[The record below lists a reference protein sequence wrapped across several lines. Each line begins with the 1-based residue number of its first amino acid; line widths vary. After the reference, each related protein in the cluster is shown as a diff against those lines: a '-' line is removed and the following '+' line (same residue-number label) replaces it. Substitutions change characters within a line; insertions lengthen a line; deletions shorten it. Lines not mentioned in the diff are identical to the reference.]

1 MALSSLSH
9 IVSLSI
15 LIAQSVAVSS
25 STLSAAEFA
34 SREFDILVLG
44 GGTAGLVVANRLSA
58 LPTSKDVSSL
68 RVGIIEAGQYLPEDP
83 LINVP
88 TAGNLL
94 GNANV
99 GTLIGN
105 PTYDWLFESV
115 PQPGLDGLVI
125 QYPRYRQFYSLHELP
140 LSDRDLKGKGPR
152 RVLRNQQHGLAAW
165 VAFRL

>member
-1 MALSSLSH
+1 MLSRIVLLSLL
-9 IVSLSI
+9 VAPY
-15 LIAQSVAVSS
+15 IASASVPA

-34 SREFDILVLG
+34 SREFDVLVLG

-58 LPTSKDVSSL
+58 LPTSENAPPL
-68 RVGIIEAGQYLPEDP
+68 RVGVIEAGQYLPEDP

-105 PTYDWLFESV
+105 PTYDWCFESV
-115 PQPGLDGLVI
+115 PQVGLDGLVI
-125 QYPRYRQFYSLHELP
+125 QYPR
-140 LSDRDLKGKGPR
+140 
-152 RVLRNQQHGLAAW
+152 
-165 VAFRL
+165 

>member
-1 MALSSLSH
+1 VAEINAPSEMALSR
-9 IVSLSI
+9 IISLSI
-15 LIAQSVAVSS
+15 FVAYSIAVPSS
-25 STLSAAEFA
+25 TQTTLSAPEFA
-34 SREFDILVLG
+34 EREFDVLILG

-58 LPTSKDVSSL
+58 PSTTSKNVSPL

-125 QYPRYRQFYSLHELP
+125 QYPRCGGFHCPHRLMN
-140 LSDRDLKGKGPR
+140 SDRP
-152 RVLRNQQHGLAAW
+152 
-165 VAFRL
+165 